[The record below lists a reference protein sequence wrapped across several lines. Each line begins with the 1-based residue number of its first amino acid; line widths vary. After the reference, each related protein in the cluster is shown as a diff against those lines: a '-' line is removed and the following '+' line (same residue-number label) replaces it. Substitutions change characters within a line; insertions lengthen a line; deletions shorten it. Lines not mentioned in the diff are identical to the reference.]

1 MVMAIV
7 LNSNTTIN
15 RLKLVLL
22 ITVYLISLNGCKDYL
37 TLVKQEVDE
46 YPIHL
51 LTTTKS
57 TETIPDSPTTKAKV
71 ETEVKILSNPY
82 QTTTQRS
89 PFDLPDFIKPRPSG
103 ANKGSLDSKMIDGNN
118 TTNNATNDATNTPFE
133 NRSASNR
140 GQQHPLTYFKYRGMM
155 SRVGGLDY
163 GLVQRP
169 DGVIISVKVGQS
181 IGNKQIQVVEV
192 TPTQLNLVEKIESP
206 QFGETESRWALI
218 APVRP

>member
-1 MVMAIV
+1 MAIV

-37 TLVKQEVDE
+37 TLVKQEVE
-46 YPIHL
+46 EHPIHL

-71 ETEVKILSNPY
+71 ETEVEILSNPY
-82 QTTTQRS
+82 QATTQRS

-103 ANKGSLDSKMIDGNN
+103 TNNGSLDFKMIDGNN
-118 TTNNATNDATNTPFE
+118 TTNNATNMPFE
-133 NRSASNR
+133 SRSAPNR
-140 GQQHPLTYFKYRGMM
+140 GQRHPLTYFKYRGMM
-155 SRVGGLDY
+155 SRMGGLDY

-181 IGNKQIQVVEV
+181 IGNKQIQVVEI
-192 TPTQLNLVEKIESP
+192 TPTQLNLVEKIELP
-206 QFGETESRWALI
+206 QFGKTENRWALI
-218 APVRP
+218 APVQP

>member
-1 MVMAIV
+1 MAIV

-46 YPIHL
+46 YPTHL

-57 TETIPDSPTTKAKV
+57 TETLPNSLRTKAKV
-71 ETEVKILSNPY
+71 ETEVEILSNPY
-82 QTTTQRS
+82 QATTQRS

-103 ANKGSLDSKMIDGNN
+103 TNNGSLDSKMTSGNN
-118 TTNNATNDATNTPFE
+118 TTNVPFE
-133 NRSASNR
+133 SRSAPNR
-140 GQQHPLTYFKYRGMM
+140 GQRHPLTYFKYRGMM
-155 SRVGGLDY
+155 SRMGGLDY

-169 DGVIISVKVGQS
+169 DGIIISVKVGQS
-181 IGNKQIQVVEV
+181 IGIKQIQVVEI

-206 QFGETESRWALI
+206 QFGKTENRWALI
-218 APVRP
+218 APVQP

>member
-46 YPIHL
+46 YPTHL

-57 TETIPDSPTTKAKV
+57 TETLPNSLRTKAKV
-71 ETEVKILSNPY
+71 ETEVEILSNPY
-82 QTTTQRS
+82 QATTQRS

-103 ANKGSLDSKMIDGNN
+103 TNNGSLDSKMTSGNN
-118 TTNNATNDATNTPFE
+118 TTNVPFE
-133 NRSASNR
+133 SRSAPNR
-140 GQQHPLTYFKYRGMM
+140 GQRHPLTYFKYRGMM
-155 SRVGGLDY
+155 SRMGGLDY

-169 DGVIISVKVGQS
+169 DGIIISVKVGQS
-181 IGNKQIQVVEV
+181 IGIKQIQVVEI

-206 QFGETESRWALI
+206 QFGVTENRWALI
-218 APVRP
+218 APVQP

>member
-46 YPIHL
+46 YPTHL

-57 TETIPDSPTTKAKV
+57 TETLPNSLRTKAKV
-71 ETEVKILSNPY
+71 ETEVEILSNPY
-82 QTTTQRS
+82 QATTQRS

-103 ANKGSLDSKMIDGNN
+103 TNNGSLDSKMTSDNN
-118 TTNNATNDATNTPFE
+118 TTNVPFE
-133 NRSASNR
+133 SRSAPNR
-140 GQQHPLTYFKYRGMM
+140 GQRHPLTYFKYRGMM
-155 SRVGGLDY
+155 SRMGGLDY

-169 DGVIISVKVGQS
+169 DGIIISVKVGQS
-181 IGNKQIQVVEV
+181 IGIKQIQVVEI

-206 QFGETESRWALI
+206 QFGKTENRWALI
-218 APVRP
+218 APVQP

>member
-1 MVMAIV
+1 M

-46 YPIHL
+46 YPTHL

-57 TETIPDSPTTKAKV
+57 TETLPNSLRTKAKV
-71 ETEVKILSNPY
+71 ETEVEILSNPY

-89 PFDLPDFIKPRPSG
+89 PFDLPDFIKPKPSG
-103 ANKGSLDSKMIDGNN
+103 ANKVSLDSKMTDGND
-118 TTNNATNDATNTPFE
+118 ATNDATNTPFE
-133 NRSASNR
+133 NRSAPNR
-140 GQQHPLTYFKYRGMM
+140 GQRHPLTYFKYRGMM
-155 SRVGGLDY
+155 SRMGGLDY

-169 DGVIISVKVGQS
+169 DGIIISVKVGQS
-181 IGNKQIQVVEV
+181 IGIKQIQVVEI

-206 QFGETESRWALI
+206 QFGKTENRWALI
-218 APVRP
+218 APVQP

>member
-1 MVMAIV
+1 MAIV

-46 YPIHL
+46 YPTHL

-57 TETIPDSPTTKAKV
+57 TETLPNSLRTKAKV
-71 ETEVKILSNPY
+71 ETEVEILSNPY
-82 QTTTQRS
+82 QATTQRS

-103 ANKGSLDSKMIDGNN
+103 TNNGSLDFKMIDGNT
-118 TTNNATNDATNTPFE
+118 TTNNATNMPFE
-133 NRSASNR
+133 SRSAPNR
-140 GQQHPLTYFKYRGMM
+140 GQRHSLTYFKYRGMM
-155 SRVGGLDY
+155 SRMGGLDY

-169 DGVIISVKVGQS
+169 DGIIISVKVGQS
-181 IGNKQIQVVEV
+181 IGNKQIQVVEI

-206 QFGETESRWALI
+206 QFGKTENRWALI
-218 APVRP
+218 APVQP

>member
-46 YPIHL
+46 YPTHL

-57 TETIPDSPTTKAKV
+57 TETLPNSLRTKAKV
-71 ETEVKILSNPY
+71 ETEVEILSNPY
-82 QTTTQRS
+82 QATTQRS

-103 ANKGSLDSKMIDGNN
+103 TNNGSLDSKMTSGNN
-118 TTNNATNDATNTPFE
+118 TTNVPFE
-133 NRSASNR
+133 SRSAPNR
-140 GQQHPLTYFKYRGMM
+140 GQRHPLTYFKYRGMM
-155 SRVGGLDY
+155 SRMGGLDY

-169 DGVIISVKVGQS
+169 DGIIISVKVGQS
-181 IGNKQIQVVEV
+181 IGIKQIQVVEI

-206 QFGETESRWALI
+206 QFGKTENRWALI
-218 APVRP
+218 APVQP

>member
-15 RLKLVLL
+15 RLKLVSL

-51 LTTTKS
+51 LTTIKS
-57 TETIPDSPTTKAKV
+57 TKTLPNSPTTKARV
-71 ETEVKILSNPY
+71 ETEVEILSNPY
-82 QTTTQRS
+82 QATTQRS

-103 ANKGSLDSKMIDGNN
+103 ANNGSLDSKMIDSNN
-118 TTNNATNDATNTPFE
+118 TTTNNATDTPFE
-133 NRSASNR
+133 NRSAPNR
-140 GQQHPLTYFKYRGMM
+140 GQRHPLTYFKYRGMM
-155 SRVGGLDY
+155 SKMGDLDY

-181 IGNKQIQVVEV
+181 VGNKQLQVVEV

-206 QFGETESRWALI
+206 QFGVTENRWALI
-218 APVRP
+218 APVQP

>member
-1 MVMAIV
+1 MAIV

-46 YPIHL
+46 YPTHL

-57 TETIPDSPTTKAKV
+57 TETLPNSLRTKAKV
-71 ETEVKILSNPY
+71 ETEVEILSNPY

-89 PFDLPDFIKPRPSG
+89 PFDLPDFIKPKPSG
-103 ANKGSLDSKMIDGNN
+103 ANKVSLDSKMTDGND
-118 TTNNATNDATNTPFE
+118 ATNDATNTPFE
-133 NRSASNR
+133 NRSAPNR
-140 GQQHPLTYFKYRGMM
+140 GQRHPLTYFKYRGMM
-155 SRVGGLDY
+155 SRMGGLDY

-169 DGVIISVKVGQS
+169 DGIIISVKVGQS
-181 IGNKQIQVVEV
+181 IGIKQIQVVEI

-206 QFGETESRWALI
+206 QFGKTENRWALI
-218 APVRP
+218 APVQP